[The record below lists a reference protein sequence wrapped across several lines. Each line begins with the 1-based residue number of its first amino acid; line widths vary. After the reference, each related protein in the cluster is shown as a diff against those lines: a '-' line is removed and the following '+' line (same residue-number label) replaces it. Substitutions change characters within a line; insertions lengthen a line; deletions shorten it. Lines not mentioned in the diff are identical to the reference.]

1 VWLPPCYRYCPVA
14 NQPPAHGARLGR
26 RSLGSSIVPILLA
39 LLALLDLRVELQL
52 LADHFTLAALAAAIR
67 NHLLA
72 TAVLLLLPSLLH
84 HYRQRP

>member
-1 VWLPPCYRYCPVA
+1 M
-14 NQPPAHGARLGR
+14 
-26 RSLGSSIVPILLA
+26 LLA

-52 LADHFTLAALAAAIR
+52 LADHFTLASLAAAIR

-72 TAVLLLLPSLLH
+72 TAVLLLLSSLLH